1 MFFAALWSRSCRV
14 PQDGHCHV
22 RVFKLRS
29 ARRYPHAEHVLDD
42 GYHRSTV
49 ITRRP
54 YLAALY
60 SIMTRKAPSRLG
72 DGMVQSRTAVVQAQA
87 LTSSLHPPEVGP
99 RPEHLA
105 IEVVARQRPAPGG
118 LVRTGPAFPLVPA
131 VSR

>member
-14 PQDGHCHV
+14 PQNGHCHV
-22 RVFKLRS
+22 RVVKLRS

-60 SIMTRKAPSRLG
+60 PVMTRKVPHPQSEIALASVRLRT
-72 DGMVQSRTAVVQAQA
+72 MLFTARSSRTI
-87 LTSSLHPPEVGP
+87 TS
-99 RPEHLA
+99 
-105 IEVVARQRPAPGG
+105 
-118 LVRTGPAFPLVPA
+118 
-131 VSR
+131 